1 MSKEEQSK
9 EDKLNATLSMLKSG
23 HLPDDPKAV
32 VSPPQNT
39 GSLFASASHHPQF
52 HAAQQ
57 QLPRG
62 RVAGSF
68 TAAHDDAD
76 EDDKDSTFG
85 NYYKISPNQKAFNEQ
100 VSGMYFGKNASPQSM
115 PGSVVYPKVSLF
127 IPTSHV

>member
-1 MSKEEQSK
+1 MPKDEQSK
-9 EDKLNATLSMLKSG
+9 EDKLNAALTLLKSG

-39 GSLFASASHHPQF
+39 GSLFASAAHHPQF

-68 TAAHDDAD
+68 TAAHDDDD

-85 NYYKISPNQKAFNEQ
+85 NYYKIYQIRKPLMNKYLECILEKMHLPRVCQA
-100 VSGMYFGKNASPQSM
+100 
-115 PGSVVYPKVSLF
+115 L
-127 IPTSHV
+127 

>member
-32 VSPPQNT
+32 VTPPKST
-39 GSLFASASHHPQF
+39 GSLFTSAAHHSQC

-57 QLPRG
+57 QLPQG
-62 RVAGSF
+62 RVRV
-68 TAAHDDAD
+68 TASLD
-76 EDDKDSTFG
+76 EDEDEEDLMLE
-85 NYYKISPNQKAFNEQ
+85 NYYKISENQKAFNEE

-115 PGSVVYPKVSLF
+115 PGSVVYPKVSLI